1 MLIWWSSAFFRRCCF
16 ELSDQDKQATSAD
29 INFWKRRFPKGSQKE
44 TFITAIENGD
54 TKDAIQMIEEIKE
67 ESKEIIKPI
76 NLN

>member
-1 MLIWWSSAFFRRCCF
+1 MSNNKIGIEFEDDYTLI
-16 ELSDQDKQATSAD
+16 
-29 INFWKRRFPKGSQKE
+29 
-44 TFITAIENGD
+44 ITAIENGD